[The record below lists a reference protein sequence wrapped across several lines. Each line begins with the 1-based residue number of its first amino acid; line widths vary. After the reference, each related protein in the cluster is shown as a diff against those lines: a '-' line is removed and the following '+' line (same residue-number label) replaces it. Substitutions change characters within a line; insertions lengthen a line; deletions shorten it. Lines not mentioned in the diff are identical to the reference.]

1 MTFTEINQGRLKL
14 ADSLRATFL
23 GMILRVVGDDIL
35 ELADG
40 AAPSEQRV
48 DQAVWLTPAELAD
61 GLEAKIHQEVDAFQ
75 KRLAEF
81 GVRGMVYLASDG
93 ALLDGRG
100 KARVRLYGET
110 ERDQGT
116 PDEA

>member
-23 GMILRVVGDDIL
+23 GMVLRVVGDDIL
-35 ELADG
+35 ELSDG

-48 DQAVWLTPAELAD
+48 DHAVWLTPVEQAAGIEDKL
-61 GLEAKIHQEVDAFQ
+61 HQEIEAFQ
-75 KRLAEF
+75 KCLAEF
-81 GVRGMVYLASDG
+81 GVRGLVYLASDG
-93 ALLDGRG
+93 ALLDERG